1 MCLAFPGKIK
11 KTNGKTATVE
21 YPHETREVLIGEKNL
36 KAGDFVMVQMGI
48 AVKKLTPK
56 EANESLA
63 TWGHL
68 EP

>member
-11 KTNGKTATVE
+11 KIDGKTAVVE
-21 YPHETREVLIGEKNL
+21 YPNETREVLVGERNL

-56 EANESLA
+56 EAKSSLA
-63 TWGHL
+63 AWGQL
-68 EP
+68 